1 MFRQRDSVMAVAVN
15 PDARQIGTPVV
26 LFSGP
31 YVFHAA
37 WDEGRAYDVSKD
49 GETFLMLRDPG
60 QQRRRVVVTF
70 NWLAELVAKVP
81 R

>member
-15 PDARQIGTPVV
+15 PDAKQIGTPVA

-31 YVFHAA
+31 YVFHTA

-49 GETFLMLRDPG
+49 GETFLMLRDPPG
-60 QQRRRVVVTF
+60 QRRHIVVTF
-70 NWLAELVAKVP
+70 NWLADLESRLP